1 MSSQPSTKS
10 ASKPSKPISQ
20 TQQNSSRS
28 SSLSSHLAMVELKQ
42 KILTSLSKL
51 ADRDTHQIAI
61 EDLEK
66 TIQTLSQDSL
76 PMLLNCL
83 YESSNDPK
91 PAVKKESL
99 RLLGLVCE
107 LHTDLSSTH
116 VTKIISHIVKRLK
129 DSDSGVKDSC
139 RDAIGSLSKLYL
151 NGKEENSGSVV
162 TLFVKPLFDAMNE
175 QNKGV
180 QSGASMC
187 MAKMVESASDPPVA
201 AFQKLCPRICK
212 LLNNQNFVAKASL
225 LPVVG
230 SLSQVGAIG
239 QQSVEPLLQSI
250 HECLAS
256 TDWAT
261 RKAAA
266 DALSSLAMHSSKLV
280 TDGAS
285 STLTVLEACRFD
297 KIKPVRDSMTEA
309 LQLWKKIAGKGDAG
323 SDDQKASHDGDTP
336 ASAEDSKNSN
346 PSDRRLE
353 PLAKGPSNGL
363 SPTSGSLSKGKGG
376 SISDKAVVI
385 LKKKAPALTDKVLN
399 PEFFQKLETRGSG
412 DLPVEVVLPRRFQNS
427 SNSNNVEE
435 LGPNDLDSR
444 GRPNRIG
451 NMSDD
456 FSGSLN
462 SKHRSIDRGTAGVS
476 GKDPKMRASDVER
489 ESSGNRA
496 GFSKTDG
503 QSEGSFIN
511 NKGNWLAIQRQLML
525 LERQQGHLMNMLQVL
540 LNFSSR
546 KWLLYNF

>member
-10 ASKPSKPISQ
+10 AAKPSKPTSQ

-266 DALSSLAMHSSKLV
+266 DALSALAMHSSKLV

-297 KIKPVRDSMTEA
+297 KRHCSYGRR
-309 LQLWKKIAGKGDAG
+309 LQEKEMQG
-323 SDDQKASHDGDTP
+323 SDDQKASHDGETP

-353 PLAKGPSNGL
+353 PSAKGPSNGL

-444 GRPNRIG
+444 EDLI
-451 NMSDD
+451 
-456 FSGSLN
+456 
-462 SKHRSIDRGTAGVS
+462 A
-476 GKDPKMRASDVER
+476 
-489 ESSGNRA
+489 
-496 GFSKTDG
+496 
-503 QSEGSFIN
+503 
-511 NKGNWLAIQRQLML
+511 
-525 LERQQGHLMNMLQVL
+525 
-540 LNFSSR
+540 
-546 KWLLYNF
+546 